1 MIGLTVHPST
11 SSGRTVKPICSFV
24 KGLLN
29 DYLAVELDA
38 VIGGDDEV
46 VAVLLVAA
54 MPGEFE
60 QSAHAQATGVAV
72 AGAAFE
78 FGAAL
83 LHAAAD
89 KILAV
94 ADFDVAAGV
103 VELLVARVG
112 MGHFDD
118 GLDPQVGLGLLEVV
132 VGQRMGAGL
141 DFPAHRPCVEVVG
154 SGLVGAAGFGVVG
167 DFFVSCWP
175 NLAT

>member
-1 MIGLTVHPST
+1 
-11 SSGRTVKPICSFV
+11 
-24 KGLLN
+24 
-29 DYLAVELDA
+29 
-38 VIGGDDEV
+38 
-46 VAVLLVAA
+46 

-60 QSAHAQATGVAV
+60 QSASPQATGVAV
-72 AGAAFE
+72 AGAALE

-83 LHAAAD
+83 LHAAAHEVF
-89 KILAV
+89 AV
-94 ADFDVAAGV
+94 ADFDIAAGV

-141 DFPAHRPCVEVVG
+141 DFPADRPCVNVVG
-154 SGLVGAAGFGVVG
+154 AGLVGAAGFGVVG
-167 DFFVSCWP
+167 DFLVSCWP